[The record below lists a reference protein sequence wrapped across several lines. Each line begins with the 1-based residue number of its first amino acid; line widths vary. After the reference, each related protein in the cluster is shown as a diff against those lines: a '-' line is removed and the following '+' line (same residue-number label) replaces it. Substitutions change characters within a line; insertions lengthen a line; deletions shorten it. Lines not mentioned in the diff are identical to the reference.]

1 MTRGLLPLG
10 TVSELCGKRVYRQVL
25 RNVSQRTL
33 RLANQ
38 GPVPLDTQPDVR
50 NSPHSLTGTNVFEI
64 IFAGASGLSR
74 WQSDVENDEAF

>member
-10 TVSELCGKRVYRQVL
+10 TVSELCGKRIYGQEL

-33 RLANQ
+33 TLAN
-38 GPVPLDTQPDVR
+38 GYSVPLGTQPDAR
-50 NSPHSLTGTNVFEI
+50 NSSHSLTGTNIFEI

-74 WQSDVENDEAF
+74 WQSDVENDETF